1 MLCIYNYNFYE
12 TGVKI
17 YKKLLFKFSFLSK
30 IYSLMLV
37 RILYF

>member
-30 IYSLMLV
+30 IYSLAKARNL
-37 RILYF
+37 RF